1 MRKKSS
7 YLGNNVSESFWAK
20 IKKKAHDVWDMGT
33 EGERVLAL
41 RKKQDTAKVSTE
53 ETTPDDGASL
63 ADGDFVMLFMG
74 GRKIEAHVLGVNG
87 DKVNLLLD
95 NEMLNDIPQSWC
107 KKSQEKPIRD
117 PICCCQCGCRKFADG
132 PMGKCVQ
139 CDQLWGMGPPGRGG
153 HR

>member
-53 ETTPDDGASL
+53 TPAEDGVAL
-63 ADGDFVMLFMG
+63 ADGDLVMLFMG
-74 GRKIEAHVLGVNG
+74 GRKIEAHVMGTYG
-87 DKVNLLLD
+87 DKVDLISEDGVLT
-95 NEMLNDIPQSWC
+95 DIPQEWC
-107 KKSQEKPIRD
+107 KSIK
-117 PICCCQCGCRKFADG
+117 
-132 PMGKCVQ
+132 GK
-139 CDQLWGMGPPGRGG
+139 
-153 HR
+153 